1 MSKKRVNFTLDQETI
16 DLLDRYREES
26 KIPTSSFVNDLI
38 LKTLQNTID
47 KKGSKIDSKEKVESV
62 FIQEEI
68 KAPTPKE
75 IEPDISKPLIDDPE
89 YNAMPES
96 NFAEA
101 KAKRMTSIRR
111 HGMDNPAAVQERARL
126 FNLFK

>member
-1 MSKKRVNFTLDQETI
+1 MKTNKTFRIN
-16 DLLDRYREES
+16 
-26 KIPTSSFVNDLI
+26 NDLVELVTKEAEEKHTSLAWVI
-38 LKTLQNTID
+38 EEALMLYFKKDTHKT
-47 KKGSKIDSKEKVESV
+47 SPKIDSKEKVESV